1 MHAHGAD
8 ISSPEQDACGGVY
21 KRYRGMFAAQER
33 AMHKEYGMGRRSRV
47 VLGYILVSALVACGG
62 GSDGGNIGLAK
73 HLTLQTLDASSGN
86 DVWGWTD
93 PADGTEYVLMGLDNG
108 TAFVRVSDPE
118 NPQLIGLLPTQTSA
132 SPWRDIKV
140 YMNHAFV
147 VADGAGSHGMQVFDL
162 TRLRMGGNA
171 QVFAADAMYVDFE
184 SAHNIAI
191 NESTGF
197 AYVVGSGTCSGG
209 LHMVDISDPINPLFA
224 GCHSMA
230 GAAHDTQCVSYTG
243 PDSDHAGSEICFNS
257 NEDSVVIVDV
267 SIKSSPNTL
276 ATVTYPSL
284 GYAHQA
290 WLDDSQQYLIVSD
303 ELDESNFGLRT
314 GTIVIDVTD
323 LDAPSYLYTHRH
335 ATNSTDH
342 NLYVVG
348 NRIFEA
354 NYTSGLRVLEFTSLA
369 SDTLIEV
376 AFFDTY
382 PLNDNV
388 GTDGAWSVYPF
399 FPSGIVAVSDTDGGL
414 FILRPN

>member
-1 MHAHGAD
+1 
-8 ISSPEQDACGGVY
+8 
-21 KRYRGMFAAQER
+21 
-33 AMHKEYGMGRRSRV
+33 MGRRSRF
-47 VLGYILVSALVACGG
+47 VLGYILVSALAACGG
-62 GSDGGNIGLAK
+62 GGGSALPLPPIVGTGPAVCAGGSADGYSCSNIGLAK
-73 HLTLQTLDASSGN
+73 HLTLQTLGASSGN

-93 PADGTEYVLMGLDNG
+93 PADGTEYVLMGLNNG

-140 YMNHAFV
+140 YMNHAFI

-162 TRLRMGGNA
+162 TRLRMGGNG
-171 QVFAADAMYVDFE
+171 QIFAADAMYIDFG

-197 AYVVGSGTCSGG
+197 AYVVGSSTCSGG
-209 LHMVDISDPINPLFA
+209 LHIVDIGDPINPIFA
-224 GCHSMA
+224 DCHSMA
-230 GAAHDTQCVSYTG
+230 GGAHDTQCVSYAG
-243 PDSDHAGSEICFNS
+243 PDIDHAGSEICFNS
-257 NEDSVVIVDV
+257 NENSVVVVDV
-267 SIKSSPNTL
+267 TNGSPPSTL

-290 WLDDSQQYLIVSD
+290 WLDDSQRYLIVND
-303 ELDESNFGLRT
+303 EFDESIFGLQT

-369 SDTLIEV
+369 TDTLTEV

-399 FPSGIVAVSDTDGGL
+399 FPSGIVAVSDIDSGL

>member
-1 MHAHGAD
+1 
-8 ISSPEQDACGGVY
+8 
-21 KRYRGMFAAQER
+21 
-33 AMHKEYGMGRRSRV
+33 MGRRSRV

-62 GSDGGNIGLAK
+62 GSNAPPLPPMFGSGPADCAGGSADGYACSNIGLAK
-73 HLTLQTLDASSGN
+73 HVTLQTLGASSGN

-140 YMNHAFV
+140 YMNHAFI

-162 TRLRMGGNA
+162 TRLRMGGNG
-171 QVFAADAMYVDFE
+171 QIFAADAMYIDFG

-197 AYVVGSGTCSGG
+197 AYVVGSSTCSGG
-209 LHMVDISDPINPLFA
+209 LHMVNIGDPINPFFA

-230 GAAHDTQCVSYTG
+230 GSAHDTQCVSYAG
-243 PDSDHAGSEICFNS
+243 PDIDHAGSEICFNS
-257 NEDSVVIVDV
+257 NEDSIVVVDV
-267 SIKSSPNTL
+267 TIKSSPNTL

-290 WLDDSQQYLIVSD
+290 WLDDSQQYLIVND
-303 ELDESNFGLRT
+303 EFDESIFGLRT

-369 SDTLIEV
+369 TDTLTEV

-382 PLNDNV
+382 PLNNNV
-388 GTDGAWSVYPF
+388 GTNGAFSVYPF
-399 FPSGIVAVSDTDGGL
+399 FPSGIVAVSDIDNGL

>member
-1 MHAHGAD
+1 
-8 ISSPEQDACGGVY
+8 
-21 KRYRGMFAAQER
+21 
-33 AMHKEYGMGRRSRV
+33 MGRCSRV

-62 GSDGGNIGLAK
+62 GSDAPPLPPMFGSGPADCAGGSADGYACSNIGLAK
-73 HLTLQTLDASSGN
+73 HVTLQTLGASSGN

-162 TRLRMGGNA
+162 TRLRMGGNG
-171 QVFAADAMYVDFE
+171 QIFAADAMYVDFE
-184 SAHNIAI
+184 SAHNNAI

-197 AYVVGSGTCSGG
+197 AYVVGSNNCNGG

-224 GCHSMA
+224 GCHSVA

-257 NEDSVVIVDV
+257 NEDSIVVVDV

-290 WLDDSQQYLIVSD
+290 WLDDSQQYLIVDD
-303 ELDESNFGLRT
+303 EFDESNFGLRT

-323 LDAPSYLYTHRH
+323 LDAPNYLYTHRH

-369 SDTLIEV
+369 SDTLTEV

-382 PLNDNV
+382 PLNNNV
-388 GTDGAWSVYPF
+388 GTNGAWSVYPF